1 MRIEDASKKLK
12 FHNDLLGR
20 SLNGASIDE
29 LIIAPTDMDLRQ
41 QFEKMYV
48 SSLDAQMAIKP
59 FVAEDVD
66 VWVVFDKKRI
76 HAQGVLISTSLD
88 KTLKML
94 SNGNYI

>member
-20 SLNGASIDE
+20 SLSGASIDE

-48 SSLDAQMAIKP
+48 SSLDAQITIKP

-66 VWVVFDKKRI
+66 VRVVFDKKRI
-76 HAQGVLISTSLD
+76 HEQGVLISTSLD